1 MNTVVRR
8 GLLAGGVLCAL
19 IAGGVSLALPVL
31 AQDAPT
37 GNATVP
43 HTEQVGEGEQ
53 NVYALPEVIVSSQKI
68 EQRLIEVPVSINH
81 YDEMEIENKQIT
93 DAKDLARLAPGIFVR
108 ETSGNPGNTQL
119 YIRGLVSGGS
129 DFFNQTVG
137 VFSDGMNVNGGLEPQ
152 FFDVESVD
160 VLRGPQGTLYG
171 GNTLSGALVANSR
184 KPVFDWET
192 GASAA
197 YESFNTK
204 LFTGM
209 VNAPL
214 SETVAV
220 RLAGA
225 YRNTDGY
232 FRNNVEDDS
241 GAGGEDYNFRGQI
254 RVKPSDA
261 WNINFNLNG
270 YNRNYDYSIYNTL
283 QNFDDDPW
291 ETDSGNLGYVK
302 SNALGQILTAE
313 YDGGDVGFTSITGH
327 RRYSSDEDN
336 DVDFIEADLL
346 SDRFRLDNDQ
356 YTQELRLHSQDKDA
370 RLQWVAGVYGSYEEQ
385 RTRDDYTLEDD
396 YVASMTGMSGLGD
409 LRMSNDVTVDVY
421 NAALFGQ
428 GTYGLT
434 DKLFLTLGLRYDYVT
449 KELDAKGA
457 NVGTIAPM
465 MGLADTVDVTGE
477 ESYSAVLP
485 KAALEYRFTRDFNVY
500 VSVAAGYKPGGFQT
514 NNAALADESYDS
526 EKSWNYEAG
535 VKGSAFDNMMDFT
548 AAVFYTQMEDQQLFQ
563 PINSGSSTVVQNAGE
578 SHSMGVE
585 LEARVR
591 PIRGLELFGSYG
603 WLDTEIDDAGD
614 STVTHDGAESPFAPT
629 YKASL
634 GGQYTFENGVFARVE
649 NEFIGPHYLD
659 IGNKVRQDAI
669 NLLGF
674 RVGYEFDEYGVYVYG
689 RNLLNEE
696 YYTMVFDNSGMMPG
710 QDRVGTMGAPRTF
723 GVMAKMEF

>member
-1 MNTVVRR
+1 MSTVVRR

-19 IAGGVSLALPVL
+19 VAVGMSLAPPAL
-31 AQDAPT
+31 AQDAPA
-37 GNATVP
+37 GNATMP
-43 HTEQVGEGEQ
+43 HTEQVGEAGQ
-53 NVYALPEVIVSSQKI
+53 KVYALPEVIVSSQKI
-68 EQRLIEVPVSINH
+68 EQRLNEVPVSINH
-81 YDEMEIENKQIT
+81 YDEMEIENKQIS
-93 DAKDLARLAPGIFVR
+93 DVKDLARSAPGIFVR
-108 ETSGNPGNTQL
+108 ETVGNPGNTQL
-119 YIRGLVSGGS
+119 NIRGIVSGS
-129 DFFNQTVG
+129 ADFLNQTVG
-137 VFSDGMNVNGGLEPQ
+137 VFSDGMNINGGLEPQ
-152 FFDVESVD
+152 FFDMESAE

-171 GNTLSGALVANSR
+171 GNTLGGAMVLQSK

-197 YESFNTK
+197 YESFDTK
-204 LFTGM
+204 LLTGV
-209 VNAPL
+209 VNASL
-214 SETVAV
+214 SETIAV

-225 YRNTDGY
+225 YRNSDGY
-232 FRNNVEDDS
+232 FRNNVEDEP

-254 RVKPSDA
+254 RVKPSEA
-261 WNINFNLNG
+261 WNINLNLNG

-302 SNALGQILTAE
+302 SNALGQVLTVE

-336 DVDFIEADLL
+336 DVDFTEANLL

-370 RLQWVAGVYGSYEEQ
+370 RLQWVTGVYGSYEEQ

-396 YVASMTGMSGLGD
+396 YVAALAGTSGLGD

-434 DKLFLTLGLRYDYVT
+434 EKVFLTLGLRYDYVT

-457 NVGTIAPM
+457 NVGTIASM
-465 MGLADTVDVTGE
+465 MGLADTVEATGE
-477 ESYSAVLP
+477 ESYSAILP

-500 VSVAAGYKPGGFQT
+500 ASVTAGYKPGGFQT
-514 NNAALADESYDS
+514 HSAAAADESYDS
-526 EKSWNYEAG
+526 EHTWNYEVG
-535 VKGSAFDNMMDFT
+535 MKSSFFDNKLDINV
-548 AAVFYTQMEDQQLFQ
+548 AAFYTQMEDQQLFQ
-563 PINSGSSTVVQNAGE
+563 LISGSTAIVQNAGE

-585 LEARVR
+585 LEARTR
-591 PIRGLELFGSYG
+591 PVQGLELFGSYG
-603 WLDTEIDDAGD
+603 WLKTEIDDAGD
-614 STVTHDGAESPFAPT
+614 SSATFDGAESSFAPT

-659 IGNKVRQDAI
+659 LANEVRQDAI

-674 RVGYEFDEYGVYVYG
+674 RVGYEFDDYGVYVYG

-696 YYTMVFDNSGMMPG
+696 YYTMVFDNSSMMPG
-710 QDRVGTMGAPRTF
+710 QNQVGTMGAPRTF

>member
-1 MNTVVRR
+1 M
-8 GLLAGGVLCAL
+8 
-19 IAGGVSLALPVL
+19 
-31 AQDAPT
+31 
-37 GNATVP
+37 
-43 HTEQVGEGEQ
+43 
-53 NVYALPEVIVSSQKI
+53 YALPEVIVSSQKI